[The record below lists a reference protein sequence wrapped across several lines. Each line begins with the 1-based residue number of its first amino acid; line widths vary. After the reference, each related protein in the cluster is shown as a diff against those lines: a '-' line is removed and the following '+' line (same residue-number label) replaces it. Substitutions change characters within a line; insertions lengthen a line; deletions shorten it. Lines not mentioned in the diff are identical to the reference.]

1 MQADGS
7 QVKVGF
13 LQEKA
18 LGLLMLL
25 ILIAAVLDLAS
36 LLLRATGLFD
46 CVIFFPLGNLTQV
59 VFFKENFIKSW
70 PNTASILSKGS
81 DLQQSWVKKEEEEDE
96 EEEEASS

>member
-1 MQADGS
+1 M
-7 QVKVGF
+7 KVGF

-46 CVIFFPLGNLTQV
+46 CVIFSP
-59 VFFKENFIKSW
+59 
-70 PNTASILSKGS
+70 
-81 DLQQSWVKKEEEEDE
+81 
-96 EEEEASS
+96 

>member
-1 MQADGS
+1 MKRQNLLSKQHFRFSDLCPGLCLASPMQADGS

-46 CVIFFPLGNLTQV
+46 CVIFSP
-59 VFFKENFIKSW
+59 
-70 PNTASILSKGS
+70 
-81 DLQQSWVKKEEEEDE
+81 
-96 EEEEASS
+96 

>member
-1 MQADGS
+1 M
-7 QVKVGF
+7 
-13 LQEKA
+13 
-18 LGLLMLL
+18 
-25 ILIAAVLDLAS
+25 
-36 LLLRATGLFD
+36 
-46 CVIFFPLGNLTQV
+46 